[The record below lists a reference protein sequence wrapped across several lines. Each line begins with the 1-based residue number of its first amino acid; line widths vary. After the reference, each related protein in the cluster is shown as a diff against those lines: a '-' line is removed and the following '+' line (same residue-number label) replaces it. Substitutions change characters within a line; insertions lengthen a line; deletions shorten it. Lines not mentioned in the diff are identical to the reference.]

1 MSYISIMKERCFQ
14 KKALELSRE
23 ATVRAQEEGLCLCVS
38 KRTTR
43 PNCDSCEGE
52 RRTKSA
58 VVVLGMERGIGE
70 RQGEECIRGIIAI
83 W

>member
-38 KRTTR
+38 SEPHVQTAIAAKGKGGRTVQR
-43 PNCDSCEGE
+43 SYLAGNV
-52 RRTKSA
+52 A
-58 VVVLGMERGIGE
+58 LARGRE
-70 RQGEECIRGIIAI
+70 SNASTAS
-83 W
+83 